1 MHNGQNDCREECYQ
15 TNHGTDQHECRQITV
30 EARAIV
36 KSKSSIEVWG
46 ERECDQYFNTDFG
59 NSI

>member
-15 TNHGTDQHECRQITV
+15 TNHGTDQHEYRQITV

-46 ERECDQYFNTDFG
+46 EREYDQY
-59 NSI
+59 